1 MISRKFYNFAVPN
14 DIYREPEEQ
23 KLLLS
28 LERLFKWLSLIMRT
42 FAEENYLKAIY
53 HLSYGG
59 AKNVSTNALAEQLN
73 TKPASVTDMIRKLS
87 DKDLVKYEKYQG
99 VTLSQAGKEH
109 ALKVIRKHRLW
120 ETFLVDK
127 LQFKWDEVHAVA
139 EQLEHIQSP
148 LLVERLDQFLGY
160 PEFDPHGEPIP
171 NAQGHYK
178 TKFNT
183 LIQHMKPKQSGVV
196 VSVKS
201 TDPQFLKYLDKMG
214 ILIGTQFTVLDKIS
228 FDESVQIQ
236 IKENTQIIS
245 ISKEVA
251 TNIYCSVNKV

>member
-1 MISRKFYNFAVPN
+1 
-14 DIYREPEEQ
+14 
-23 KLLLS
+23 
-28 LERLFKWLSLIMRT
+28 MRT
-42 FAEENYLKAIY
+42 LAEENYLKAIY

-87 DKDLVKYEKYQG
+87 DKNLVKYEKYQG
-99 VTLSQAGKEH
+99 VNLSQAGKEH

-139 EQLEHIQSP
+139 EQLEHIQSSI
-148 LLVERLDQFLGY
+148 LVERLDHFLGY
-160 PEFDPHGEPIP
+160 PEYDPHGEPIP
-171 NAQGHYK
+171 NAEGQFK

-183 LIQHMKPKQSGVV
+183 LIQDMLPGQLGVV
-196 VSVKS
+196 VSVKT
-201 TDPQFLKYLDKMG
+201 TDPQFLQYLDKMG
-214 ILIGTQFTVLDKIS
+214 ILIGTQLSIIDKVP

-236 IKENTQIIS
+236 IKENARTLS
-245 ISKEVA
+245 ISKDIA
-251 TNIYCSVNKV
+251 TNVYCNVNKEQR